1 MAAEESIS
9 PTLRVVNGPNAGR
22 LFPLDRDRTVIGRN
36 PECDIVLTPKSVSR
50 RHAAISRRGREYLIE
65 DLGSTRGTYVGGVKL
80 SQPAVLNDAAPI
92 QLGDIQLMFQQ
103 AVIEIYD
110 EEEKSTIFASID
122 MKTPS
127 SRSLMEV
134 RPAAKLRAL
143 MRINQVFGSALA
155 MGELIDQVL
164 TSLFEIFPRAE
175 RGFVLLL
182 DRETGQLAPT
192 AIRTRSGPTNDL
204 KISKT
209 ILERVLKDGQA
220 ILSKDVMQEFPLSES
235 LAESTIRSIMCAP
248 ILDRSQL
255 PIGVVQI
262 DTRDGRGR
270 FNQEDLDLLVSV
282 AGQIS
287 FAVQN
292 AKLHQDLLRQ
302 RELEKELMVARE
314 VMQALLPER
323 PASVPGYTFWH
334 SYEPARQ
341 VGGDYFGFI
350 PLGDPA
356 VMRDTPPLRWAIA
369 VGDVVGKGLPAA
381 LLTAKLSAEVRLF
394 LQTEDDPAAVVSRL
408 NRQLFDHGVLDMFVT
423 FLLAVL
429 DVPSHRLTVVNA
441 GHCYP
446 VIRRQDG
453 SLEILGAAVQGFPLA
468 IQQDGNYQRVE
479 TSLEPG
485 ELMVLTTDGIIDA
498 LSPRGERFTDARLHA
513 AVVGTPADPAAVGE
527 RILAAVRG
535 HMGTQP
541 QFDDIT
547 LVVVGRT

>member
-1 MAAEESIS
+1 
-9 PTLRVVNGPNAGR
+9 
-22 LFPLDRDRTVIGRN
+22 
-36 PECDIVLTPKSVSR
+36 
-50 RHAAISRRGREYLIE
+50 
-65 DLGSTRGTYVGGVKL
+65 
-80 SQPAVLNDAAPI
+80 
-92 QLGDIQLMFQQ
+92 
-103 AVIEIYD
+103 
-110 EEEKSTIFASID
+110 
-122 MKTPS
+122 
-127 SRSLMEV
+127 
-134 RPAAKLRAL
+134 
-143 MRINQVFGSALA
+143 
-155 MGELIDQVL
+155 
-164 TSLFEIFPRAE
+164 
-175 RGFVLLL
+175 
-182 DRETGQLAPT
+182 
-192 AIRTRSGPTNDL
+192 
-204 KISKT
+204 
-209 ILERVLKDGQA
+209 
-220 ILSKDVMQEFPLSES
+220 
-235 LAESTIRSIMCAP
+235 
-248 ILDRSQL
+248 
-255 PIGVVQI
+255 
-262 DTRDGRGR
+262 
-270 FNQEDLDLLVSV
+270 
-282 AGQIS
+282 
-287 FAVQN
+287 VQN

-350 PLGDPA
+350 PLGDSA

-468 IQQDGNYQRVE
+468 IQQDGNYQRAE

-485 ELMVLTTDGIIDA
+485 ELLVLTTDGIIDA

>member
-235 LAESTIRSIMCAP
+235 LAGSTIRSIMCAP

-255 PIGVVQI
+255 PIG
-262 DTRDGRGR
+262 
-270 FNQEDLDLLVSV
+270 
-282 AGQIS
+282 
-287 FAVQN
+287 
-292 AKLHQDLLRQ
+292 
-302 RELEKELMVARE
+302 
-314 VMQALLPER
+314 
-323 PASVPGYTFWH
+323 W
-334 SYEPARQ
+334 
-341 VGGDYFGFI
+341 
-350 PLGDPA
+350 
-356 VMRDTPPLRWAIA
+356 
-369 VGDVVGKGLPAA
+369 
-381 LLTAKLSAEVRLF
+381 
-394 LQTEDDPAAVVSRL
+394 SRL
-408 NRQLFDHGVLDMFVT
+408 TPGT
-423 FLLAVL
+423 GGGG
-429 DVPSHRLTVVNA
+429 ST
-441 GHCYP
+441 
-446 VIRRQDG
+446 RRIWT
-453 SLEILGAAVQGFPLA
+453 SWFRS
-468 IQQDGNYQRVE
+468 RVK
-479 TSLEPG
+479 S
-485 ELMVLTTDGIIDA
+485 A
-498 LSPRGERFTDARLHA
+498 SPCR
-513 AVVGTPADPAAVGE
+513 TPNCIKTCCASE
-527 RILAAVRG
+527 SSRRS
-535 HMGTQP
+535 
-541 QFDDIT
+541 
-547 LVVVGRT
+547 